1 MAEAI
6 TIARPYAEA
15 AFGLASQAGTVAVW
29 GDMLDTMAQVSANT
43 DVKACIGNPDLTHAQ
58 LAALFLSLCGKVG
71 DEGRNFVAVLAE
83 NRRLAFLPQ
92 IRELFESFRREREG
106 TLDARIL
113 SAFPISDAQKASL
126 VAGLEKKFGR
136 RIQASVELDPELIGG
151 VEVIVG
157 DQVIDGSVRARL
169 AAMAAAL
176 TS

>member
-15 AFGLASQAGTVAVW
+15 AFALASQAGTVPAW
-29 GDMLDTMAQVSANT
+29 AERLDTMAQVAANP
-43 DVKACIGNPDLTHAQ
+43 DVKACIGNPDLTHTQ
-58 LAALFLSLCGKVG
+58 LASLFLSLCGKVSE
-71 DEGRNFVAVLAE
+71 EGRSFVSVLAE
-83 NRRLAFLPQ
+83 NRRLALLPQ
-92 IRELFESFRREREG
+92 VRELFDSFRREREG
-106 TLDARIL
+106 SLEARIL
-113 SAFPISDAQKASL
+113 SAFPISEAQKASL

-136 RIQASVELDPELIGG
+136 RIQATVELDPELIGG

-157 DQVIDGSVRARL
+157 DEVIDGSVRARL